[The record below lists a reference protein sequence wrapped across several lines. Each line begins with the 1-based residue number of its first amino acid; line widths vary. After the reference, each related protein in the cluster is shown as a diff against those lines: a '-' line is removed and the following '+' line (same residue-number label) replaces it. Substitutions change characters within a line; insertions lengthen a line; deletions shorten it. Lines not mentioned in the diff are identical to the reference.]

1 MQIKKINDD
10 KLKIILSS
18 SDLSEKNVDV
28 DSFLANPIESQNLFF
43 EILDLAEEK
52 YNFDIEDNKAVI
64 EAISLDNNVFILTIT
79 KLSSN
84 FDISNSKTRIYY
96 LEDIND
102 LINLYS
108 FVNKNNISIPKIEIY
123 KLIDKYYI
131 VLNEENIAFEN
142 ILLEF
147 SNLQI
152 KPSYILDIFKEYA
165 IKLEQKRTL
174 ITLLLFKTFLSPRI
188 CSRAKFA
195 LQISVQSIYI
205 IGSSENF
212 GTI

>member
-64 EAISLDNNVFILTIT
+64 EAISLDNNIFILTIT
-79 KLSSN
+79 KLSSAL
-84 FDISNSKTRIYY
+84 DIANLKTKVYY

-123 KLIDKYYI
+123 KLVDKYYV
-131 VLNEENIAFEN
+131 VLDEENTVFEN

-147 SNLQI
+147 SDLQI
-152 KPSYILDIFKEYA
+152 KPSYILDIFNEYA
-165 IKLEQKRTL
+165 IKL
-174 ITLLLFKTFLSPRI
+174 
-188 CSRAKFA
+188 
-195 LQISVQSIYI
+195 
-205 IGSSENF
+205 
-212 GTI
+212 